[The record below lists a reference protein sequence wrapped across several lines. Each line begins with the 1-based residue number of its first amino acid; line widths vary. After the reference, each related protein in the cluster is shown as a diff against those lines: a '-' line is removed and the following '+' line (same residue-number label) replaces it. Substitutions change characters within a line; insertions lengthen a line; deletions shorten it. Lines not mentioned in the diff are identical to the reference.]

1 MKKEIGG
8 IVFLHKNKVTS
19 KVLSPLQSS
28 TLIMESTAM
37 VSLWVLWLL
46 TALVTTGAAE
56 EAAAAAANGSSR
68 PSVVNVGALFT
79 YNSVIGRAAMLGIQ
93 QAVKDVNAN
102 PAVLSGTTLNVIPQD
117 TNCSGFLGTI
127 EALQLMEKNVVTV
140 VGPQSSVIAH
150 VISHVVNELH
160 VPLLAFGATDPGL
173 SPLEYPYFIRTT
185 HSDYFQMNAVADLVE
200 FYGWREVTAIYVDD
214 DYGRGGV
221 IALGDAL
228 ATKRSKV
235 SYKAGFPPKSDLNA
249 IKDLLMRVNL
259 MESRVYVVH
268 ANPDSGLNIFSLAK
282 DLGMMGTG
290 YVWITTDWLAS
301 SLDSF
306 ITADPN
312 TMSLIQ
318 GTIALRHHTP
328 DSASKKR
335 FISRWNDMIRQG
347 EASSGLN
354 SYGLYAYDSIW
365 LVAHAVDQFLN
376 EGQTINFSSDPRL
389 HDAKGSRLRL
399 SSLQIFD
406 AGESLLHKL
415 LQTNFTGLSGRMQF
429 DSDRN
434 LIRPSYDILNVGGTG
449 SRLIGYWTNY
459 SGLSVVAPEI
469 LYQKPPNTSPQNQKL
484 RRVIWPGDTA
494 AIPRGWVFPNN
505 GKPLRIGVPNR
516 ASFKQFVTESS
527 NSDNLGGFCID
538 VFNAAIKLLPY
549 PVPCSFKLIGDG
561 SKNPNYD
568 EIMNMIARNE
578 LDAAVGDFA
587 IVRNRTKI
595 ADFTQPYTE
604 SGLVI
609 VTRVRES
616 STNALAFLKPF
627 SVEMWCVTG
636 AFFILVGTVVWILE
650 HRMNPEF
657 RGKPRQQIATMF
669 WFSFSTMFFSHRE
682 NTVSTLGRLVLIVW
696 LFVVLIINSSY
707 TASLT
712 SILTVQQLSSGITGL
727 DSLISSTEPIGYQEG
742 KFARNYMIE
751 ELNIHESRLVPLN
764 SPEQYAT
771 ALELGPEG
779 GGVAAIVDEVP
790 FVEIF
795 LPTYCQFRIIGQEF
809 TKNGWG
815 FAFQRDSPLAVDLS
829 TAILTLS
836 ESGELQRIHDKW
848 LTRTGCSSSNSD
860 IGANQLS
867 LKSFQG
873 LFLLCGAVCVLA
885 LTIFFIKICHQYTR
899 YSSTEVGESKDIE
912 IMRET
917 NARLGRLKSFKGLIQ
932 FVDTKEEDIDKA
944 IQRKLSDKQQQSSRT
959 SLDGCSASHM

>member
-1 MKKEIGG
+1 M
-8 IVFLHKNKVTS
+8 
-19 KVLSPLQSS
+19 
-28 TLIMESTAM
+28 AM
-37 VSLWVLWLL
+37 ASLWVLWFL

-56 EAAAAAANGSSR
+56 EAANGSSVSTTR

-79 YNSVIGRAAMLGIQ
+79 YNSIIGRAAMLGIQ

-102 PAVLSGTTLNVIPQD
+102 PTILSGTKLNVITQD

-127 EALQLMEKNVVTV
+127 EALQLMEKNVVAV
-140 VGPQSSVIAH
+140 VGPQSSGIAH

-173 SPLEYPYFIRTT
+173 SPREYPYFIRTT

-228 ATKRSKV
+228 ATKRSRV
-235 SYKAGFPPKSDLNA
+235 SYKAGFSPKADLNA
-249 IKDLLMRVNL
+249 IKEVLVRVNL

-282 DLGMMGTG
+282 DLGMMAAG
-290 YVWITTDWLAS
+290 YVWITSDWLAS

-306 ITADPN
+306 ITADSN

-318 GTIALRHHTP
+318 GIIALRHHTP
-328 DSASKKR
+328 DSALKKR
-335 FISRWNDMIRQG
+335 FISKG
-347 EASSGLN
+347 EATSGLN

-376 EGQTINFSSDPRL
+376 EGQTINFSGNPRL
-389 HDAKGSRLRL
+389 QDAKGSRLHL
-399 SSLQIFD
+399 ASLQVFD
-406 AGESLLHKL
+406 AGESLLQQL
-415 LQTNFTGLSGRMQF
+415 LQTNFTGLSGRVQF

-434 LIRPSYDILNVGGTG
+434 LIQPSYDILNIGGTG

-469 LYQKPPNTSPQNQKL
+469 LYQKPPNTSTQSQKL
-484 RRVIWPGDTA
+484 QSVIWPGDSATR
-494 AIPRGWVFPNN
+494 PRGWVFPNN

-516 ASFKQFVTESS
+516 ASFKQFVTDSS
-527 NSDNLGGFCID
+527 NSNNLGGFCID
-538 VFNAAIKLLPY
+538 VFDAAIKLLPY
-549 PVPCSFKLIGDG
+549 PVPCSFMLIGNG

-568 EIMNMIARNE
+568 EIVNMVARNE

-587 IVRNRTKI
+587 IVRNRTRI

-609 VTRVRES
+609 VTRVRER

-627 SVEMWCVTG
+627 SVEMWCVTA

-682 NTVSTLGRLVLIVW
+682 NTVSTLGRLLLIVW

-712 SILTVQQLSSGITGL
+712 SILTVQQLSSGIKGL
-727 DSLISSTEPIGYQEG
+727 DGLISSTEPIGYQEG

-751 ELNIHESRLVPLN
+751 ELNIRESRLVPLN
-764 SPEQYAT
+764 SPEQYAK

-795 LPTYCQFRIIGQEF
+795 LSTYCQFRIVGEAF

-848 LTRTGCSSSNSD
+848 LTRTGCSSSSSD
-860 IGANQLS
+860 IGANQLG
-867 LKSFQG
+867 LRSFQG

-885 LTIFFIKICHQYTR
+885 LIIFFIKICHQYIR
-899 YSSTEVGESKDIE
+899 YSSTKVGESKDTE
-912 IMRET
+912 IIHEA
-917 NARLGRLKSFKGLIQ
+917 NVRLGRLKSVKDLIQ
-932 FVDTKEEDIDKA
+932 FVDTKEEDIDRA
-944 IQRKLSDKQQQSSRT
+944 IQSKLSDKQQQSART
-959 SLDGCSASHM
+959 SLDGCSISHM

>member
-1 MKKEIGG
+1 
-8 IVFLHKNKVTS
+8 
-19 KVLSPLQSS
+19 
-28 TLIMESTAM
+28 M

-56 EAAAAAANGSSR
+56 EAAAANGSSR
-68 PSVVNVGALFT
+68 PSMVNVGALFT

-102 PAVLSGTTLNVIPQD
+102 PTILSGTTLNVITQD

-140 VGPQSSVIAH
+140 VGPQSSGIAH

-235 SYKAGFPPKSDLNA
+235 SYKAGFSPKADLNA

-335 FISRWNDMIRQG
+335 FISRWNDMIRQR
-347 EASSGLN
+347 EATSGLN

-434 LIRPSYDILNVGGTG
+434 LIRPSYDILNIGGTG

-484 RRVIWPGDTA
+484 RRVIWPGDTT

-568 EIMNMIARNE
+568 EIMNMIARNVRAPSCHKLPQFVSPIILLLSLLPFVIPLFLSLSLQE

-669 WFSFSTMFFSHRE
+669 WREHR
-682 NTVSTLGRLVLIVW
+682 
-696 LFVVLIINSSY
+696 
-707 TASLT
+707 
-712 SILTVQQLSSGITGL
+712 L

-795 LPTYCQFRIIGQEF
+795 LSTYCQFRIIGQEF

-848 LTRTGCSSSNSD
+848 LTRTGCSSSNTD
-860 IGANQLS
+860 IVANQLS

-944 IQRKLSDKQQQSSRT
+944 IQRKLSDKQQQSART